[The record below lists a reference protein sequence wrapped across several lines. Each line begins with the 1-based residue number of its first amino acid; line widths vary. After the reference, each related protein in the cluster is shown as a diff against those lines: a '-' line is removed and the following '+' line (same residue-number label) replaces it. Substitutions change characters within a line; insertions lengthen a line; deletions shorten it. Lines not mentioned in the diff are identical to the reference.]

1 MRTAV
6 NPSRLVLEI
15 TESTAIADPKRA
27 KNFMDTLRT
36 VGCRFALDDFG
47 VGFSAFDTLRS
58 LPIDFLKFDGSFVQN
73 VVHNP
78 VDRHLVRAMVDIAR
92 GLGIKTIAE
101 YIPDQPTIDL
111 LAAYGVDYG
120 QGYYI
125 GRPQP
130 DSISYEE
137 VNGCR
142 SRSGMPVESVD

>member
-1 MRTAV
+1 
-6 NPSRLVLEI
+6 
-15 TESTAIADPKRA
+15 
-27 KNFMDTLRT
+27 MDTLRT

-130 DSISYEE
+130 TPFHMK
-137 VNGCR
+137 R
-142 SRSGMPVESVD
+142 